1 MSKSTVARRPAEK
14 QPKAPKPFKGKHTPA
29 EQAAWDCLMLMDKLQ
44 RLNDDVALLRLAADS
59 VQRSLEDAA
68 AAGRATAGIVESA
81 CAPLW
86 KRLDDLDQDSLDHFF
101 AAKALGYR
109 LLEAAKAKSGRAA

>member
-1 MSKSTVARRPAEK
+1 MSKSTVARRPAATQRK
-14 QPKAPKPFKGKHTPA
+14 TTATRRHTPA
-29 EQAAWDCLMLMDKLQ
+29 EEQAAWDCLFLMDKLQ
-44 RLNDDVALLRLAADS
+44 RLHDDVALLRLAADS

-68 AAGRATAGIVESA
+68 TAGRATAGMVQSS

-86 KRLDDLDQDSLDHFF
+86 QRLDDLDQDTFDRYHE
-101 AAKALGYR
+101 AKELGYR